1 MLGALSILNL
11 MKLPSPLYELESYD
25 PVPLLNA
32 ISQAISVKSDNA
44 LAKALGITQGAMSK
58 IRNKHKPISAEV
70 LLRMHDISGL
80 SIRYMRT
87 LMGDHRRFF

>member
-1 MLGALSILNL
+1 
-11 MKLPSPLYELESYD
+11 MKLPSPLFELESYN
-25 PVPLLNA
+25 PVPLLDA
-32 ISQAISVKSDNA
+32 ISAAISVKSDNA

-80 SIRYMRT
+80 SIRHMRT
-87 LMGDHRRFF
+87 LMGDDRRLF

>member
-1 MLGALSILNL
+1 
-11 MKLPSPLYELESYD
+11 MKVPSPLYKLESYD
-25 PVPLLNA
+25 PEPLLDA

-58 IRNKHKPISAEV
+58 IRNKHKPVSAEV

-80 SIRYMRT
+80 SIRQMRN
-87 LMGDHRRFF
+87 LMGDNRRLF

>member
-1 MLGALSILNL
+1 
-11 MKLPSPLYELESYD
+11 
-25 PVPLLNA
+25 VPLLDA

-58 IRNKHKPISAEV
+58 IRNKRKPVSAEV

-80 SIRYMRT
+80 SIRHMRT
-87 LMGDHRRFF
+87 LMGDNRRFF